1 MDETIEKKVLEESS
15 DFSILSMFLQA
26 DVVVKIVIV
35 LLVFSSVWSWAII
48 FSKYTSLKNILLES
62 EEFEENFYA
71 SETLSKLSKR
81 LGSQPTH
88 PMEAV
93 FFSAMVYFERIK
105 TGFSNKSFEF
115 KKSFCD
121 SVKKEMQIVS

>member
-62 EEFEENFYA
+62 EEFEDCVEDLRT
-71 SETLSKLSKR
+71 EPEVGVTLRCTIPQRSMTAAKR
-81 LGSQPTH
+81 
-88 PMEAV
+88 
-93 FFSAMVYFERIK
+93 R
-105 TGFSNKSFEF
+105 
-115 KKSFCD
+115 
-121 SVKKEMQIVS
+121 